1 MSKQKKRHL
10 SPLSWRERF
19 FSLLKTKYP
28 NLHTLYVTIN
38 IIAIWSGIVLVSDS
52 WAHGINLMA
61 ESPPEISLSVPIR
74 HLSLLMF
81 GLFLLLV
88 DDLSLTELVLM
99 KKTHI
104 EKNIAEM
111 NTREKIFH
119 YFKTKHPNLST
130 IYTLLA
136 IIVSWCGIWGLL
148 WDIPIQPF
156 WRSILTIVLGL
167 FLLYIDDFKLD
178 EI

>member
-1 MSKQKKRHL
+1 
-10 SPLSWRERF
+10 
-19 FSLLKTKYP
+19 
-28 NLHTLYVTIN
+28 
-38 IIAIWSGIVLVSDS
+38 
-52 WAHGINLMA
+52 MA